1 MPAASSGSTIRR
13 PDELADAER
22 SWWSPPAAVAAVCDR
37 SQMNS
42 PQLNGPAVKE
52 LLDRAG
58 AAPRRS
64 LGQNFVVDPNTVRRI
79 ARLAGVGPGDRVVE
93 IGAGLGSLTLALAE
107 TGAEVVAVETDAR
120 LVPLLREVV
129 GRAVTG
135 REPNSAGPGEVV
147 RSCVQIVHADA
158 RRMDWGALL
167 PGSGWHLVAN
177 LPYNIATSLVLT
189 VLDEVP
195 AVSHLL
201 VMCQREAAERLAAA
215 PGSGA
220 YGAVSVRVAIHA
232 DAELAGSVP
241 ATVFYPRPDV
251 ESALVRITRLSPS
264 MAPDLRA
271 EINRLVTA
279 AFTHRRQMLRRTL
292 RSALDDTDRT
302 LETAGVDPTDRPER
316 LGLGEWRRLAEV
328 SLGTRA

>member
-1 MPAASSGSTIRR
+1 MKSR
-13 PDELADAER
+13 
-22 SWWSPPAAVAAVCDR
+22 
-37 SQMNS
+37 
-42 PQLNGPAVKE
+42 QLNGPAVKE
-52 LLDRAG
+52 LLERAG

-79 ARLAGVGPGDRVVE
+79 ARLAGIGPGDRVVE

-107 TGAEVVAVETDAR
+107 TGAEVVAVETDRR

-129 GRAVTG
+129 SPFPTGSGLCSAEPGAVQ
-135 REPNSAGPGEVV
+135 V
-147 RSCVQIVHADA
+147 VHADA
-158 RRMDWGALL
+158 RRMDWRALL

-195 AVSHLL
+195 AVSQLL

-220 YGAVSVRVAIHA
+220 YGAVSVRVAVHA
-232 DAELAGSVP
+232 DAVLAGTVP
-241 ATVFYPRPDV
+241 ATVFYPRPEV
-251 ESALVRITRLSPS
+251 ESALVRISRRAPS

-271 EINRLVTA
+271 EVNRLVTA
-279 AFTHRRQMLRRTL
+279 AFAHRRQMLRRTL
-292 RSALDDTDRT
+292 RGAVDDADRT
-302 LETAGVDPTDRPER
+302 LAAAGVDPTDRPER
-316 LGLGEWRRLAEV
+316 LGLDQWIRLAEV
-328 SLGTRA
+328 SLAARARG